1 MKATDR
7 LALELGLRH
16 ILMRWVTAVWAV
28 TGVLVLAQ
36 PARAGW
42 VAATGGTETYYEQ
55 NGIYYH
61 AHIFSDVGAGTFT
74 VTQGGEV
81 EYLVVGG
88 GGGGGGAYHENNGG
102 GGGFYN
108 NGGNGG
114 SGIVIL
120 RYPLPRGTCVLVY

>member
-7 LALELGLRH
+7 LALGLGLRH
-16 ILMRWVTAVWAV
+16 ILMRGVTAAWALA
-28 TGVLVLAQ
+28 GVLVLAL

-55 NGIYYH
+55 NGVYYH
-61 AHIFSDVGAGTFT
+61 AHIFTDAGAGTFT

-88 GGGGGGAYHENNGG
+88 GG